1 MARVLGRLRSA
12 FDAVRPLPEE
22 VTASRPGDDLI
33 PEPQLVMDRA
43 FTLEGPLEA
52 VWPWLVQLGK
62 NRSGWYLPRGIER
75 LIPRRRRALRAVDP
89 KLAHLAVGDV
99 IPDWG
104 GRSATFEVAELRAP
118 VTLVYRSRRRQT
130 NLSWAIN
137 LESGGDAGTPTAAND
152 SRETAMAGQERWGA
166 GGPQHRCGPGRRLA
180 RAARHRD
187 PRLSSTRRQPP

>member
-12 FDAVRPLPEE
+12 FDAVRPLPQE

-52 VWPWLVQLGK
+52 VWPWFVQLGK

-75 LIPRRRRALRAVDP
+75 LIPRRRRALRAIDP
-89 KLAHLAVGDV
+89 TLAHLAVGDV

-118 VTLVYRSRRRQT
+118 LTLVYRSRRGQT

-137 LESGGDAGTPTAAND
+137 LESRGPAATRVHLRLRMTPVK
-152 SRETAMAGQERWGA
+152 RRWLVETAGELVDLSTVAGLAA
-166 GGPQHRCGPGRRLA
+166 GLRERLA
-180 RAARHRD
+180 TAI
-187 PRLSSTRRQPP
+187 PG

>member
-137 LESGGDAGTPTAAND
+137 LESPSPAATRVHLRLRMTPVKRQWLVRSAGELVDLSTVAGLAAGL
-152 SRETAMAGQERWGA
+152 RE
-166 GGPQHRCGPGRRLA
+166 RLA
-180 RAARHRD
+180 TAI
-187 PRLSSTRRQPP
+187 PG

>member
-33 PEPQLVMDRA
+33 PAPQLVMDRA
-43 FTLEGPLEA
+43 FTLEGSLEA

-89 KLAHLAVGDV
+89 KLQHLAVGDV

-118 VTLVYRSRRRQT
+118 LTLVYRSRRGQT

-137 LESGGDAGTPTAAND
+137 LESPSPAATRVHLRLRMTPVKRQWLVRSAGELVDLSTVAGLAAGL
-152 SRETAMAGQERWGA
+152 RE
-166 GGPQHRCGPGRRLA
+166 RLA
-180 RAARHRD
+180 TAIRG
-187 PRLSSTRRQPP
+187 